1 MMYTLHA
8 FIPNITMS
16 ILAAGFVVWGFLG
29 EGGGLLLPVRFLF
42 AGFFN
47 NMNCAS

>member
-29 EGGGLLLPVRFLF
+29 EGGGGWFVVARP
-42 AGFFN
+42 FFV
-47 NMNCAS
+47 CGVF